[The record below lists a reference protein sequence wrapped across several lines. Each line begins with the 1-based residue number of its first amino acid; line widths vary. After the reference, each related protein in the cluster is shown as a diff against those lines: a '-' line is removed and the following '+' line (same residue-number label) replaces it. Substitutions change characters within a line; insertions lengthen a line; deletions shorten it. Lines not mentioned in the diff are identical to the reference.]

1 MEIYEMIFNI
11 FLYTSLA
18 LFGIGVI
25 YKGFT
30 WFSRA
35 LGITAE
41 AMTVSRRLSS
51 AFRGILGIIF
61 SAKILILIK
70 VFILDVVLQIRI
82 LRDDVLRW
90 AMHILIYGGFML
102 LLLMHA
108 LEAIISENI
117 FTGYYN
123 TLNPY
128 FFLRDL
134 FGAMVIIGILIAVY
148 RRFIANP
155 PRFKTNAMDVYAIVI
170 LAVIMCTG
178 LLLEGLKFTSH
189 SEFMA
194 YAEEYADV
202 DEEEEIEALESYWTI
217 HFALV
222 SPNVHAPFDED
233 VLSLGEE
240 AHENYCANCHSPG
253 KWAFTG
259 FATAKLLKPF
269 ALSLDAMG
277 LVNIL
282 LYIHF
287 LTCFIGLAYLPFSK
301 MFHILVSPLS
311 LLANAV
317 MDDASDPANIAT
329 RQVMELDACMH
340 CGTCTQRCSAAMAF
354 EIIGNDNILPSEK
367 MRFLKAY
374 AAGKDPGEE
383 GMRAIQEG
391 IYLCTN
397 CDRCTVACPAGI
409 NLRDLWFNAREKLI
423 QKGGP
428 VPLTLSPF
436 SFYRGLNRQHL
447 DDAAYDKPMAAA
459 KSAIASKSEFI
470 NDPDAVIPLTPVNN
484 DFKEKASQSP
494 QAKTYAYC
502 FSCENCTTVCPVVG
516 NYENPQ
522 ETLGLLPH
530 QIMRS
535 VGLGIKDLAIGSSML
550 WDCTTCYQCQ
560 EHCPQGVKVTDVLY
574 ELKNQAAES
583 A

>member
-1 MEIYEMIFNI
+1 MVFNI
-11 FLYTSLA
+11 FLYASLA
-18 LFGIGVI
+18 VSGIGVI
-25 YKGFT
+25 YKAYT
-30 WFSRA
+30 WFSRQV
-35 LGITAE
+35 GISAE
-41 AMTVSRRLSS
+41 KMTVSRRLSS
-51 AFRGILGIIF
+51 AFKGVFGVVF
-61 SAKILILIK
+61 SVKILTLIK

-82 LRDDVLRW
+82 LQDDVLRW
-90 AMHILIYGGFML
+90 AMHMLIYGGFML

-108 LEAIISENI
+108 LEAIISENV
-117 FTGYYN
+117 FPGYYN

-134 FGAMVIIGILIAVY
+134 FGAMVIVGILIAVY
-148 RRFIANP
+148 RRFITKA
-155 PRFKTNAMDVYAIVI
+155 PRFKTNAMDVYAIII
-170 LAVIMCTG
+170 LAVIMSTG
-178 LLLEGLKFTSH
+178 LLLEGMKLTSH
-189 SEFMA
+189 SEFTA
-194 YAEEYADV
+194 YAEEYADM
-202 DEEEEIEALESYWTI
+202 DEEEEIEALESYWTVN
-217 HFALV
+217 FGLV
-222 SPNVHAPFDED
+222 SPNVQAPFDED

-240 AHENYCANCHSPG
+240 AHENYCVNCHSPA

-259 FATAKLLKPF
+259 YAAAKALKPF
-269 ALSLDAMG
+269 ALSLDTMG
-277 LVNIL
+277 AVNIL

-301 MFHILVSPLS
+301 MFHIVVSPLS

-329 RQVMELDACMH
+329 RQAMELDACMH

-354 EIIGNDNILPSEK
+354 EVIGNDNILPSEK
-367 MRFLKAY
+367 MRSLKAY

-383 GMRAIQEG
+383 GMQAIQEG

-397 CDRCTVACPAGI
+397 CDRCTVARPAGI
-409 NLRDLWFNAREKLI
+409 NLRDMWFNARERLI

-436 SFYRGLNRQHL
+436 SLYRGLKRQDL
-447 DDAAYDKPMAAA
+447 DDAVYDKPMIAA
-459 KSAIASKSEFI
+459 KAAIASKSKFI
-470 NDPDAVIPLTPVNN
+470 DDPDAVIPLTPANN
-484 DFKEKASQSP
+484 DFKEMASLSP

-522 ETLGLLPH
+522 KALGLLPH

-535 VGLGIKDLAIGSSML
+535 VGLGIKDLAIGSNML

-574 ELKNQAAES
+574 ELKNQAVDS